1 MSVNCTIHR
10 HILIFKAHGDWFER
24 YLKDRPQKKADAV
37 ILIPR
42 TGHEGYYEIFRGPGL
57 LDSEWEDSIQ
67 TLKGLRP
74 YERDPK
80 YQRYLQKHGKKNGY

>member
-1 MSVNCTIHR
+1 MSVDCAIHR

-24 YLKDRPQKKADAV
+24 YLKDRPRKRSDAT

-42 TGHEGYYEIFRGPGL
+42 TGHEGYYEIFRGSDL
-57 LDSEWEDSIQ
+57 RDSEWDDAVQ
-67 TLKGLRP
+67 TLQGLRP

-80 YQRYLQKHGKKNGY
+80 HNRHLRKAGRNG